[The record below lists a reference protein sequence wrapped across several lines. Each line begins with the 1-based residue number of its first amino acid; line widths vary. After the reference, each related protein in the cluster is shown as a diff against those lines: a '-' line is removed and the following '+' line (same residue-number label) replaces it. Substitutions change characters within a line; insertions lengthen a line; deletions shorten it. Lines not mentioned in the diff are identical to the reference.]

1 MMPKV
6 VFRSHIPQSAEQLFE
21 WHKAPGAFGR
31 LVPPGEPIRMVSPD
45 DGLHDGDIRQLRV
58 GYGLLSIPWVASHDS
73 WIEGQQFR
81 DVQQKGPFAR
91 WEHTHRCLSEQSGST
106 LEDELDFAVHGLP
119 DALAKLLFGS
129 KIEQTFRFRHRRTLF
144 DLGRRQSQQHGQR
157 VIISGGNGLL
167 GSALVPYL
175 RVQGFD
181 VIQLV
186 RGEPKLSFQR
196 RWDAYSIE
204 RSVSLLSDL
213 EGCLAW
219 IHLSGHG
226 ILDGNWGKKH
236 RKSMWDSRVETT
248 KTVVGLCGQLSA
260 PPKAF
265 LCASGISVYP
275 NRSIDDQPVT
285 EAFPITHS
293 TAPGFLAELV
303 CAWEAE
309 SSKMAAF
316 GVRTVQLRFGAILSP
331 DGGALGQMLL
341 PFKLG
346 LGSTI
351 AGGRN
356 PFSWIAL
363 EDVLGAIHHL
373 LEAPVQGPV
382 NIVSPHLVTFRQF
395 ADTLAS
401 VLGRPRWFDA
411 PAALVRP
418 VLGAKLKILLDGCPV
433 FPEKLLGSGFR
444 FLVGETRQA
453 LGHELG
459 LHLAMDQEVKTAWV

>member
-1 MMPKV
+1 MPKV
-6 VFRSHIPQSAEQLFE
+6 VFRSHIAQSAQEMFE

-45 DGLHDGDIRQLRV
+45 NGLHNGDVRQLRV
-58 GYGLLSIPWVASHDS
+58 GYGPLSIPWVAYHDH

-91 WEHTHRCLSEQSGST
+91 WEHTHRCLPDSDGAI

-119 DALAKLLFGS
+119 DALAKLIFRS
-129 KIEQTFRFRHRRTLF
+129 KIEQTFRFRHRKTRF
-144 DLGRRQSQQHGQR
+144 DLGRHQPSQLGQKI
-157 VIISGGNGLL
+157 VVSGANGLL
-167 GSALVPYL
+167 GGALVPYL

-196 RWDAYSIE
+196 RWDAYSAE
-204 RSVSLLSDL
+204 RSSAVLDDL
-213 EGCLAW
+213 EGSLAW

-236 RKSMWDSRVETT
+236 RASMWDSRVQTT
-248 KTVVGLCGQLSA
+248 KTVVELCSKLSNR
-260 PPKAF
+260 PKAL
-265 LCASGISVYP
+265 LCASGISAYP
-275 NRSIDDQPVT
+275 NRAIDDQPVT
-285 EAFPITHS
+285 EAFELSHS
-293 TAPGFLAELV
+293 SAPGFLAELV

-309 SSKMAAF
+309 ANKIEAL
-316 GVRTVQLRFGAILSP
+316 GVRSVQLRLGAVLSP

-363 EDVLGAIHHL
+363 EDALGGIHHL
-373 LEAPVQGPV
+373 LQSPVEGPV
-382 NIVSPHLVTFRQF
+382 NMVSPYLVTFRQF

-433 FPEKLLGSGFR
+433 FPEKLLNSGFK
-444 FLVGETRQA
+444 FLVGEARSA
-453 LGHELG
+453 VGHELG
-459 LHLAMDQEVKTAWV
+459 LRLPMDEQVGVHWS